1 MVIQWRKYMENKFIV
16 INGDK
21 KSETLKKFSRAA
33 KLTEIWQRLFIIT
46 DIEKADLSQSELIK
60 IGFAG
65 VKYICNYRDTKREY
79 DNLLQTKYKESLD
92 ESKALFQTINYI
104 FDILGRLT
112 VINFVRT
119 FPIIKEYDGDKWE
132 CKDYFYTMD
141 ILSKMDWD
149 KPIGS
154 EGILA
159 IFWDYQNKD
168 LIEMYLEYMD
178 AASSIYRSQTGK
190 DIAEQ
195 WCEDN
200 GIPTYTI
207 NSDSGVIRD
216 NQTGEIT
223 KMRKRSHIQIV
234 K

>member
-1 MVIQWRKYMENKFIV
+1 MEDKFTV

-21 KSETLKKFSRAA
+21 KIETLKRFSRAT
-33 KLTEIWQRLFIIT
+33 KLTEIWGRLFTIT

-92 ESKALFQTINYI
+92 ERKALFQTINYI

-112 VINFVRT
+112 VRSFVRT
-119 FPIIKEYDGDKWE
+119 FPITKKYDGDKWE

-149 KPIGS
+149 KPIER

-159 IFWDYQNKD
+159 ILWDYQNND
-168 LIEMYLEYMD
+168 LIEMYLEYMS
-178 AASSIYRSQTGK
+178 AASAIYRSQTGK

-223 KMRKRSHIQIV
+223 KISKRSHIQIV